1 MRFRCSRCHAPTEM
15 ALPSGDAPVLVACS
29 ACGRRHRISVR
40 RPALQPDADR
50 YRKAR
55 EFADANGIDLGAA
68 YSVLE
73 GIMRLEDAQALT
85 RPGSGRAGTG
95 RPGTGRVTGSTT
107 PLRSLQRDH
116 AVTAAVDTPAGTGA
130 SAARPSTAPASAST
144 GAAAAPAAP
153 VSGVPGGGTEVDYDP
168 AFAAAV
174 GDGRLTTR
182 QAAERGD
189 RQALAARLAHRHRL
203 TTDLALLVADNRITV
218 HEALQRKRNREERDV
233 PRSQTSISHGVW
245 NFIIASM
252 GTLILFGLL
261 VRVYN
266 EWDMYLTARAEAGE
280 RPRIVLPAA
289 AVKAAGTAASRPSP
303 PPVPPLTV
311 TRTDAV
317 GQLIEVTGPDPRS
330 VLLGFCNAGRAAGH
344 RRPFGIAPSVP
355 PGGGIRMGLFINQ
368 DQPDAPVRA
377 VRIHRDPR
385 SGRWSVGDGR
395 TPIVTENAPSLPDG
409 AKILPVDSRLPDD
422 GGGAETDAGAP
433 APAGEPTS
441 SAAPPS
447 DP

>member
-1 MRFRCSRCHAPTEM
+1 MRFRCSSCHALTEM
-15 ALPSGDAPVLVACS
+15 VLPPGDAPVSVACS

-50 YRKAR
+50 YRKAQD
-55 EFADANGIDLGAA
+55 FANANGIDLGAA

-73 GIMRLEDAQALT
+73 GIIRLEDAQALA
-85 RPGSGRAGTG
+85 RPAPGRAGTG
-95 RPGTGRVTGSTT
+95 RAAAGSAI
-107 PLRSLQRDH
+107 PLHPPQVHH
-116 AVTAAVDTPAGTGA
+116 AATVDVNSPAG
-130 SAARPSTAPASAST
+130 SSS
-144 GAAAAPAAP
+144 GAA
-153 VSGVPGGGTEVDYDP
+153 GGSTEVDYDP

-174 GDGRLTTR
+174 RDGCLTAP

-218 HEALQRKRNREERDV
+218 HEALQRKRSREERDV
-233 PRSQTSISHGVW
+233 PRPQTSISRGVW
-245 NFIIASM
+245 NFMIASM
-252 GTLILFGLL
+252 GALILFGLL
-261 VRVYN
+261 VRVYR
-266 EWDMYLTARAEAGE
+266 EWDEYLTARAEAGV
-280 RPRIVLPAA
+280 RPRVVLPPPAA
-289 AVKAAGTAASRPSP
+289 TAAGTVAARPSP
-303 PPVPPLTV
+303 SPLPPLTV
-311 TRTDAV
+311 TRADSV

-330 VLLGFCNAGRAAGH
+330 VLLGFCNAGRAAGR

-368 DQPDAPVRA
+368 DQPDAPLRA

-395 TPIVTENAPSLPDG
+395 NPIVTENAPSLPDG
-409 AKILPVDSRLPDD
+409 ARILPVDARLPDD
-422 GGGAETDAGAP
+422 GAP
-433 APAGEPTS
+433 APSREATS

-447 DP
+447 HP